1 MSIGAGALDVPIMMT
16 SAESLLITI
25 KITDGATPSDYT
37 WSYALRGCQSLDLT
51 EADGITVND
60 VASTVTI
67 DPGADYRLSPGDYE
81 HGCVIVD
88 KVTGQSLQLFDG
100 SGTVTRSP
108 NA

>member
-25 KITDGATPSDYT
+25 KVTDGATPSDFT

-51 EADGITVND
+51 EAAGITVND
-60 VASTVTI
+60 ATSLVTI
-67 DPGADYRLSPGDYE
+67 DPGSDYRLAPGSYE
-81 HGCVIVD
+81 HGCIIVN
-88 KVTGQSLQLFDG
+88 KATGQAQQLFDG

-108 NA
+108 NT